1 MKRRTIIGIG
11 AAALGGTLLAA
22 LPAASLLPRAAAA
35 AGSLVFTSWG
45 GTTQEAQKTAWVR
58 PFTKATGVRVQMDG
72 PTDYGKFKAM
82 VESGNVSWDV
92 VDVEYDF
99 AAQAA
104 RDGLLEPIDFSV
116 VKRNAL
122 DPRFV
127 TDHAVGSFYY
137 AFVLG
142 YGTKHVP
149 AAPKNWA
156 DLFDTKGFPGKRT
169 FYKWSAPGALEIA
182 LLADGVAPDKLYPLD
197 LDRAFAKLDTVKS
210 EIIWWSGGA
219 QSQQLLASGEVAMGQ
234 FWNGRVAALEQD
246 RQPVAIAW
254 EQNLTTADMLVVPKG
269 SRNKKAAMEFLAA
282 ATGAKEQADFAA
294 ATRYAPINLGSAQLM
309 DPATAKTLPNQHTAT
324 QINLDMAYWAE
335 NREEIGKRWYAWQT
349 R

>member
-1 MKRRTIIGIG
+1 MKRRTIIGI
-11 AAALGGTLLAA
+11 AAATFGTALVA
-22 LPAASLLPRAAAA
+22 LPTTSLLPQATAAAR
-35 AGSLVFTSWG
+35 SIVFTSWG

-58 PFTKATGVRVQMDG
+58 PYTKASGVRVQLDG

-82 VESGNVSWDV
+82 VESGNVGWDV

-116 VKRNAL
+116 VKRDTL

-142 YGTKHVP
+142 YGTKHFP
-149 AAPKNWA
+149 AAPKSWA
-156 DLFDTKGFPGKRT
+156 DLFDTKTFPGKRT

-197 LDRAFAKLDTVKS
+197 LDRAFAKLDTIKS

-234 FWNGRVAALEQD
+234 FWNGRIAALEQD
-246 RQPVAIAW
+246 KQPVGIAW

-269 SRNKKAAMEFLAA
+269 SSNRQAAMGFIAA

-294 ATRYAPINLGSAQLM
+294 ATRYAPINLGSAKLM
-309 DPATAKTLPNQHTAT
+309 DPAIAETLPNRHEAT
-324 QINLDMAYWAE
+324 QINLNMAYWAK
-335 NREEIGKRWYAWQT
+335 NREGIGKRWYAWQT

>member
-1 MKRRTIIGIG
+1 MTRRTIIGVG
-11 AAALGGTLLAA
+11 AIALSGAVLAA
-22 LPAASLLPRAAAA
+22 LPAMSPPPQAAAA

-45 GTTQEAQKTAWVR
+45 GTTQNAQKNAWVR
-58 PFTKATGVRVQMDG
+58 PFTKASGVRVQLDG
-72 PTDYGKFKAM
+72 PTDYGKLKAM
-82 VESGNVSWDV
+82 VESGNVGWDV

-116 VKRNAL
+116 VERDAL

-142 YGTKHVP
+142 YGTKHFP
-149 AAPKNWA
+149 AAPKTWA
-156 DLFDTKGFPGKRT
+156 DLFDAKNYPGKRT

-182 LLADGVAPDKLYPLD
+182 LLADGVAPDTLYPLD
-197 LDRAFAKLDTVKS
+197 LDRAFAKLDTIKS

-219 QSQQLLASGEVAMGQ
+219 QSQQLLASGEVVMGQ

-246 RQPVAIAW
+246 KQPVAIAW
-254 EQNLTTADMLVVPKG
+254 EQNLTTADMLVIPKG
-269 SRNKKAAMEFLAA
+269 SRNRKAAMAFLAA

-294 ATRYAPINLGSAQLM
+294 ATRYAPINLGSAKLM
-309 DPATAKTLPNQHTAT
+309 DPAIAKTLPNQYEAT
-324 QINLDMAYWAE
+324 QINLNMEYWAK
-335 NREEIGKRWYAWQT
+335 NRDEIGKRWYAWQA